1 MLYAIKKAEDN
12 SIVDVIEAHNERTA
26 LCRYIERH
34 DELEDVMLWKPPI
47 RNYPCGWR
55 VANYDCEDDY
65 LYAEP
70 CTDYELKGFE
80 VKEAT
85 IKAEVNEDSHLW
97 ELILEQQG
105 GII

>member
-1 MLYAIKKAEDN
+1 MFYAIKRAEDN
-12 SIVDVIEAHNERTA
+12 STIDVVEAHNERTA

-34 DELEDVMLWKPPI
+34 DELEDVMLWKPI
-47 RNYPCGWR
+47 GNCTRKWR
-55 VANYDCEDDY
+55 VATYDCEDDY

-70 CTDYELKGFE
+70 CTDYELKGFDI
-80 VKEAT
+80 KEAT
-85 IKAEVNEDSHLW
+85 IKAEVNKDSHIW